1 VATGLYVF
9 LKAFGYENV
18 NGTAD
23 RDDTALLAQIVPSGS
38 SAKTTSTLDSTVEEK
53 NGYLRAGTEPVKIT
67 IQNIGSAPPTPMNEN
82 GPTVV

>member
-1 VATGLYVF
+1 

-23 RDDTALLAQIVPSGS
+23 RDDTTLTAQIVSNGS
-38 SAKTTSTLDSTVEEK
+38 VKTSSVTSPVEEK
-53 NGYLRAGTEPVKIT
+53 NGYLSPGTAGPVKIS
-67 IQNIGSAPPTPMNEN
+67 IQNMGSAPPTPMNEN

>member
-1 VATGLYVF
+1 

-23 RDDTALLAQIVPSGS
+23 RDDTALMAQIVPSTHNDKTLSTVGS
-38 SAKTTSTLDSTVEEK
+38 PVEEK
-53 NGYLRAGTEPVKIT
+53 NGYLSPGTAPVKISV
-67 IQNIGSAPPTPMNEN
+67 QNMGSAPPTPMNEN